1 MWMVSGVG
9 KEKKGGKEKFTEVLI
24 PTSLFEKIRERIKGT
39 GFSSVSGY
47 VTYVLREVLSEE
59 EEEEVFSKEDEEK
72 IKARLKAL
80 GYIE

>member
-1 MWMVSGVG
+1 MVSGVG
-9 KEKKGGKEKFTEVLI
+9 KERKQEKEKFTEVLI

-47 VTYVLREVLSEE
+47 VTYVLKEVLSEE